1 MEDGWLYGWG
11 IGYAAVGAASLLVPL
26 YALAVGGDAF
36 IVGLLA
42 STAAFAGVPGALLWG
57 ALAARTNRR
66 RPFLLVALGATA
78 GVLALVPLVQST
90 LLLVVA
96 NAALWFTI
104 SAAAPVLNLIMVS
117 GVPEREWDGRIA
129 RLNAFQGYG
138 WVGGLVL
145 GAGWTALVPGI
156 VGPVP
161 ALRLLFFGLAV
172 ITTVALLVVTA
183 RYPERP
189 TVSSG
194 RFRRA
199 FRRLD
204 RTGWGAG
211 RILQVA
217 PYGPAR
223 LYWGL
228 RSLRPDHFHARLRDP
243 LWRYLV
249 ATVLFTAG
257 AAVFWGPAPAYLDEL
272 GYSTGEVFVLFVAA
286 NLASAV
292 LYEPVGR
299 AIASRGPRSLQTAA
313 LFARVVVFP
322 GTALVAGLS
331 FGGLLLGAAFL
342 ALGVTWAVIAVTA
355 TGLVTRLAAPEQRS
369 EALGLYT
376 ALAGLGGG
384 VGSILGGAV
393 ATTRGYTVAFGLAG
407 LLVLAGVAVVLTC
420 QLPATAGAGAIE
432 A

>member
-11 IGYAAVGAASLLVPL
+11 LGYAAVGAASLLVPL

-36 IVGLLA
+36 VVGLLA

-57 ALAARTNRR
+57 ALAARTDRR

-78 GVLALVPLVQST
+78 GVLALVPLVEST

-96 NAALWFTI
+96 NAALWFTV

-129 RLNAFQGYG
+129 RLNAVQGYG

-145 GAGWTALVPGI
+145 GTVWTAVVPGRLDA
-156 VGPVP
+156 VA
-161 ALRLLFFGLAV
+161 ALQLLFFLLAIV
-172 ITTVALLVVTA
+172 TTVALAAVTA

-189 TVSSG
+189 TVSAG

-204 RTGWGAG
+204 RTRLGSA
-211 RILQVA
+211 RILQAV
-217 PYGPAR
+217 PYSPAR

-228 RSLRPDHFHARLRDP
+228 RSLRRDHVHARLRSP
-243 LWRYLV
+243 LWRYLAA
-249 ATVLFTAG
+249 ATLFTAG

-272 GYSTGEVFVLFVAA
+272 GYATGEVFVLFVIA

-299 AIASRGPRSLQTAA
+299 AVADRGPRSLQTTA
-313 LFARVVVFP
+313 LLVRVVVFP
-322 GTALVAGLS
+322 GTALAAGLA
-331 FGGLLLGAAFL
+331 FGGLVLGVAFL

-355 TGLVTRLAAPEQRS
+355 TGLVTRLADPEERS

-393 ATTRGYTVAFGLAG
+393 ATAEGYTVAFGLAG
-407 LLVLAGVAVVLTC
+407 LVVLAGVGVVLTC
-420 QLPATAGAGAIE
+420 RLPTPAGAGAVE